1 MDIWV
6 KAHTFPSDVLTRL
19 QKLVEGATDKGAYR
33 IRHVFAKYS
42 SICTILL
49 CVPNKGYHNENSTLK
64 CGLVCV
70 RARQRAIGER
80 RSTSASRH
88 AVTAHAGE
96 LNDTYY
102 DRLRAVDA
110 TRASQPGRERRGSV
124 REWVSGFAECTPVRR
139 PMRE

>member
-42 SICTILL
+42 SICTILH

-70 RARQRAIGER
+70 RARQRANGER
-80 RSTSASRH
+80 RSASASRH
-88 AVTAHAGE
+88 AASAHAGE
-96 LNDTYY
+96 LNDAH

-124 REWVSGFAECTPVRR
+124 RKWVSGFAERTLFRWL
-139 PMRE
+139 MRE